1 MPTGRSIRVDRGGL
15 RSVRL
20 LPGWKRKLTDV
31 VLSYSPTSYRIRWLA
46 RKECESKER
55 TKEPDHLVTH
65 QIGRLVIVKV
75 PFHTVPS
82 HPVGLTKT
90 AYNTLHELACVLQPP
105 NQNITLPRRNI
116 TLSAMAS
123 ITHQYTYPIR
133 PLPIRPNRT
142 QSASKGLQ
150 WTSPYDNVFSQYVR
164 VEGLETR
171 TCNPAALAY
180 PIPASNEPSPVAP
193 SIYPDPSQHRLW
205 SANSFDAKDI
215 HQPSPTFN
223 PWMGHESET
232 NIRGPMRSQPISRLP
247 IYQNDMSTA
256 GLRISYDP
264 TLAPS
269 RVEET
274 ASEMFR
280 SRRQSRT
287 PSTSRRQQRT
297 PSSGTPSPRRRQ
309 RRTPSSKG
317 HSRKSSGQAQSP
329 RGSCSSFVNYT
340 PHDSE
345 KLLTGVAPSGSS
357 KTKARREREAVE
369 KRRRFSQA
377 ALKAVVKAG
386 GDLAELRDA
395 GLVIG

>member
-1 MPTGRSIRVDRGGL
+1 MSWLVYCSPQPKQYI
-15 RSVRL
+15 
-20 LPGWKRKLTDV
+20 
-31 VLSYSPTSYRIRWLA
+31 LS
-46 RKECESKER
+46 
-55 TKEPDHLVTH
+55 
-65 QIGRLVIVKV
+65 
-75 PFHTVPS
+75 
-82 HPVGLTKT
+82 
-90 AYNTLHELACVLQPP
+90 PP
-105 NQNITLPRRNI
+105 HRNI
-116 TLSAMAS
+116 TSQTLSMAS

-133 PLPIRPNRT
+133 PLPIRPSCT
-142 QSASKGLQ
+142 QSSSKGLQ
-150 WTSPYDNVFSQYVR
+150 WTSAYDKVFSQYVHAD
-164 VEGLETR
+164 GLETA

-180 PIPASNEPSPVAP
+180 PITALNEPSPVVP
-193 SIYPDPSQHRLW
+193 SIYPEPSQHNRLW

-215 HQPSPTFN
+215 HQPSPTFS
-223 PWMGHESET
+223 PWMGDESET
-232 NIRGPMRSQPISRLP
+232 ILRSPMSSQPISRIHSYP
-247 IYQNDMSTA
+247 NDLSMS
-256 GLRISYDP
+256 GLRICYDP

-274 ASEMFR
+274 ASEMHFGR
-280 SRRQSRT
+280 SRRESRT

-317 HSRKSSGQAQSP
+317 HSRKSSGQMQSP
-329 RGSCSSFVNYT
+329 RGSSGSFVNYT

-395 GLVIG
+395 GLMIG

>member
-1 MPTGRSIRVDRGGL
+1 
-15 RSVRL
+15 
-20 LPGWKRKLTDV
+20 
-31 VLSYSPTSYRIRWLA
+31 
-46 RKECESKER
+46 
-55 TKEPDHLVTH
+55 
-65 QIGRLVIVKV
+65 
-75 PFHTVPS
+75 
-82 HPVGLTKT
+82 
-90 AYNTLHELACVLQPP
+90 
-105 NQNITLPRRNI
+105 
-116 TLSAMAS
+116 MAS

-133 PLPIRPNRT
+133 PLPIRPART
-142 QSASKGLQ
+142 QSSSKGLQ
-150 WTSPYDNVFSQYVR
+150 WTSPYDNVFSQYVHTA
-164 VEGLETR
+164 GLESR
-171 TCNPAALAY
+171 TCNPAALEYAT
-180 PIPASNEPSPVAP
+180 AALNEPSAVVP
-193 SIYPDPSQHRLW
+193 SIYPEPSQHNRLW

-215 HQPSPTFN
+215 HQPSPTFS
-223 PWMGHESET
+223 PWMDDE
-232 NIRGPMRSQPISRLP
+232 
-247 IYQNDMSTA
+247 NDATIHPMSTRPIA
-256 GLRISYDP
+256 RVPICSTDLLTSGLRMSYDP

-274 ASEMFR
+274 ASEMYIGR

-317 HSRKSSGQAQSP
+317 HSRKSSGQMQSP
-329 RGSCSSFVNYT
+329 RGSSGSFVNYT

-395 GLVIG
+395 GLMIG